1 MGSGMTMIPKPP
13 DRSGLEQEQFL
24 KILSREDAIACFEA
38 ALFPWAIPS
47 EARKLADTLGTTL
60 AEDIT
65 APIDVPPF
73 DRSNVDGFAVRAAD
87 LATAGEAAPARL
99 ALNGETIH
107 CGTAPTMQVA
117 ACTATPIATGGPL
130 PRGADAVVM
139 VEHTQPAGSDAIDVR
154 RAVSPGQFVSYA
166 GSDIARGEALLRAGT
181 VIGSREIGMLAA
193 CGIAEV
199 KVARKPRVAVIST
212 GDELVQPGEA
222 LAPADI
228 YDTNGAIV
236 AAAIDENG
244 GKAVFL
250 GAVPDDEAKLEAAM
264 RSALADAD
272 MLVLSGGTSK
282 GAGDVSHRIIGRLGA
297 PGIVAHGVALKPGKP
312 LCLAVCDGK
321 PVVILPGFPTSAMFT
336 FHDMIVPVLRR
347 MAGLPPRSDA
357 KVSATVPVRIASE
370 LGRTEFV
377 MVSLVEGKDSLIAYP
392 SGKGSGAITSFAQ
405 ADGFL
410 RIDALADQ
418 MPAGTQAEVTL
429 FTPHVRVPDLVIVGS
444 HCTGLDLVTA
454 QLAHAGLTVRS
465 IAVGSLG
472 GLAAAKRGECDLA
485 PIHLFDDR
493 SETYNAPYLVDGLEL
508 VPGWRRMQ
516 GIVFRKGDTRFEG
529 LGAEEA
535 VAAALA
541 DPACIMVNRNQGAGT
556 RILIDRLLAGAR
568 PEGYWN
574 QPRSHNAV
582 AAAVAQHRADWG
594 MTIAPVAHAV
604 GLGFIPFAE
613 EHYDFALVTARKQRP
628 AVQAFLDAL
637 GSGEARTALEQAGF
651 RPA

>member
-1 MGSGMTMIPKPP
+1 MTMIPKPP
-13 DRSGLEQEQFL
+13 DRSALEQEQFL
-24 KILSREDAIACFEA
+24 KILSREEALARFEA
-38 ALFPWAIPS
+38 ALFPRSTPS
-47 EARKLADTLGTTL
+47 ETRKLADALGAAL

-73 DRSNVDGFAVRAAD
+73 DRSNVDGFAVRSAD
-87 LATAGEAAPARL
+87 LSAAGEGAAVRL
-99 ALNGETIH
+99 ALNAEVIH
-107 CGTAPTMQVA
+107 CGTAPSLQVA
-117 ACTATPIATGGPL
+117 ARTATPIATGGPL

-139 VEHTQPAGSDAIDVR
+139 VEHTQPAGPDGIDVR

-181 VIGSREIGMLAA
+181 IIGSREIGMLAA

-212 GDELVQPGEA
+212 GDELVQPGGA
-222 LAPADI
+222 LRPAAI

-244 GKAVFL
+244 GEAVFL
-250 GAVPDDEAKLEAAM
+250 GAIADDEARLEAAM
-264 RSALADAD
+264 RSALAEAD

-282 GAGDVSHRIIGRLGA
+282 GAGDLSHRIIGRLGK
-297 PGIVAHGVALKPGKP
+297 PGIIAHGVALKPGKP

-347 MAGLPPRSDA
+347 LAGLPPRSDA

-377 MVSLVEGKDSLIAYP
+377 MVSLVAGKDGLIAYP

-418 MPAGTQAEVTL
+418 MPAGTETEVTL

-454 QLAHAGLTVRS
+454 QLAHAGLVVRS

-472 GLAAAKRGECDLA
+472 GLAAARRGECDLA
-485 PIHLFDDR
+485 PIHLFDDK
-493 SETYNAPYLVDGLEL
+493 SETYNTPYLVEGLEL

-516 GIVFRKGDTRFEG
+516 GIVFRKGDKRFEG
-529 LGAEEA
+529 LGAKEA
-535 VAAALA
+535 VAAALTDA
-541 DPACIMVNRNQGAGT
+541 ACIMVNRNQGAGT
-556 RILIDRLLAGAR
+556 RILIDRLLGSAR

-594 MTIAPVAHAV
+594 MTIAPVAHAA
-604 GLGFIPFAE
+604 GLGFIPLAE
-613 EHYDFALVTARKQRP
+613 EHYDFALVTARKDRP
-628 AVQAFLDAL
+628 AVRAFLDAL
-637 GSGEARTALEQAGF
+637 GSDEARGALERAGF

>member
-1 MGSGMTMIPKPP
+1 MSSGMTNTPSPR
-13 DRSGLEQEQFL
+13 DRDTNEQDQFL
-24 KILSREDAIACFEA
+24 TILSREDALVRFEA
-38 ALFPWAIPS
+38 ALFPRPVPA
-47 EARKLADTLGTTL
+47 EKRLLAAALGCAL
-60 AEDIT
+60 AEDVT

-73 DRSNVDGFAVRAAD
+73 DRSNVDGFAVRSAD
-87 LATAGEAAPARL
+87 LAAAGEASPVRVM
-99 ALNGETIH
+99 LNDEVIA
-107 CGTAPTMQVA
+107 CGTAPTRPVLSG
-117 ACTATPIATGGPL
+117 TATPIATGGPV

-139 VEHTQPAGSDAIDVR
+139 VEHTQPAGHRAIEIR
-154 RAVSPGQFVSYA
+154 RAASPGQFVSYA

-199 KVARKPRVAVIST
+199 TIARAPRVAIIST
-212 GDELVQPGEA
+212 GDELVQPGQP
-222 LAPADI
+222 LRPAAI

-236 AAAIDENG
+236 TAAILENG
-244 GKAVFL
+244 GEARFF
-250 GAVPDDEAKLEAAM
+250 GAIPDDEAQLESAM
-264 RSALADAD
+264 REALASSD

-282 GAGDVSHRIIGRLGA
+282 GAGDVSHRIIARLGK
-297 PGIVAHGVALKPGKP
+297 PGIIAHGVALKPGKP

-357 KVSATVPVRIASE
+357 KVNARVPVRIASE

-377 MVSLVEGKDSLIAYP
+377 MVSLVEGADGLIAYP
-392 SGKGSGAITSFAQ
+392 TGKGSGAITSFAQ

-410 RIDALADQ
+410 KIDALADQ
-418 MPAGTQAEVTL
+418 MPAGSEAEVTL

-454 QLAHAGLTVRS
+454 PLAHAGLVVRS

-472 GLAAAKRGECDLA
+472 GLAAAKRGECDFA
-485 PIHLFDDR
+485 PIHLFDEKT
-493 SETYNAPYLVDGLEL
+493 ETYNTPYLAEGLEL

-516 GIVFRKGDTRFEG
+516 GIVFRKGDRRFEG
-529 LGAEEA
+529 LSAKDA
-535 VAAALA
+535 VHAALA
-541 DPACIMVNRNQGAGT
+541 DSACIMVNRNQGAGT
-556 RILIDRLLAGAR
+556 RILIDRLLGGAR
-568 PEGYWN
+568 PDGYWN

-594 MTIAPVAHAV
+594 MTIAPVAHASN
-604 GLGFIPFAE
+604 LGFIPFAE

-637 GSGEARTALEQAGF
+637 ASEAGRAALQQAGF

>member
-1 MGSGMTMIPKPP
+1 MGSGMTRTPSAK
-13 DRSGLEQEQFL
+13 DRDNSEQDQFL
-24 KILSREDAIACFEA
+24 TILSREDALARYEA
-38 ALFPWAIPS
+38 ALFPRAVPQ
-47 EARKLADTLGTTL
+47 EKRPLADALGCPL
-60 AEDIT
+60 AEDVV

-73 DRSNVDGFAVRAAD
+73 DRSNVDGFAVRSAD
-87 LATAGEAAPARL
+87 LAAAGEASSVRVM
-99 ALNGETIH
+99 LNDEVIA
-107 CGTAPTMQVA
+107 CGTAPTRPVLSR
-117 ACTATPIATGGPL
+117 TATPIATGGPV
-130 PRGADAVVM
+130 PRGADAIVM
-139 VEHTQPAGSDAIDVR
+139 VEHTQPAGHRAIEIR
-154 RAVSPGQFVSYA
+154 RAASPGQFVSYA
-166 GSDIARGEALLRAGT
+166 GSDIARGEVLLRAGT
-181 VIGSREIGMLAA
+181 IIGSREIGMLAA
-193 CGIAEV
+193 CGIAQV
-199 KVARKPRVAVIST
+199 SVACRPRVAIMST
-212 GDELVQPGEA
+212 GDELVQPGQP
-222 LAPADI
+222 LRPAAI

-236 AAAIDENG
+236 TAAVSENG
-244 GKAVFL
+244 GEARFL
-250 GAVPDDEAKLEAAM
+250 GAIPDDEAQLESAMRKALEA
-264 RSALADAD
+264 SD

-282 GAGDVSHRIIGRLGA
+282 GAGDVSHRIIGRLGK
-297 PGIVAHGVALKPGKP
+297 PGIIAHGVALKPGKP

-321 PVVILPGFPTSAMFT
+321 PVIILPGFPTSAMFT

-357 KVSATVPVRIASE
+357 SVNARVPVRIASE

-377 MVSLVEGKDSLIAYP
+377 MVSLVEGADGLIAYP
-392 SGKGSGAITSFAQ
+392 TGKGSGAITSFAQ

-418 MPAGTQAEVTL
+418 MPAGSDAGVTL

-454 QLAHAGLTVRS
+454 PLAHAGLVVRS

-472 GLAAAKRGECDLA
+472 GLAAAKRGECDFA
-485 PIHLFDDR
+485 PIHLFDENT
-493 SETYNAPYLVDGLEL
+493 ETYNMPYLSDGLEL

-516 GIVFRKGDTRFEG
+516 GIVFRKGDRRFEG
-529 LGAEEA
+529 LSAEDA
-535 VAAALA
+535 VRAALA

-556 RILIDRLLAGAR
+556 RILIDRLLGGAR
-568 PEGYWN
+568 PDGYWN

-594 MTIAPVAHAV
+594 MTIAPVAHASN
-604 GLGFIPFAE
+604 LGFIAFAE

-637 GSGEARTALEQAGF
+637 ASEQGRAALEQAGF